1 MSAKSAPVTANYDR
15 IARFYDVDMARN
27 MPFDD
32 VAFYA
37 GVCRHRGGRAL
48 ELGCGNGRILLA
60 LLARGVDA
68 VGVDSSAAMLALL
81 AGKAAAR
88 GLPAP
93 IARMDVRALAL
104 RPGFAV
110 ILCPYSL
117 ITTLAADDDLDGLLA
132 AARGLLAPGGAFVV
146 DAFVPQPVPAAAG
159 WQPDYRRPFGDGA
172 LARWK
177 RIVPLSPRR
186 NRIERRYHV
195 LGRDGTLQDEVEI
208 AEEIRPFAPAEL
220 EARLVAAGYA
230 IEGAAWDYAPGPG
243 GPRSRFV
250 TYTACPVPGPRP
262 AAVAAATNAVA

>member
-1 MSAKSAPVTANYDR
+1 MTANYDR

-32 VAFYA
+32 VGFYA
-37 GVCRHRGGRAL
+37 GVCRRRGGRAL
-48 ELGCGNGRILLA
+48 ELGCGNGRILLE

-68 VGVDSSAAMLALL
+68 IGVDSSAAMLALL

-93 IARMDVRALAL
+93 VARMDVRALAL

-117 ITTLAADDDLDGLLA
+117 ITYVTADDDLDGLLA
-132 AARGLLAPGGAFVV
+132 AARGLLAPGGALVV
-146 DAFVPQPVPAAAG
+146 DAFVPRPVPADTG
-159 WQPDYRRPFGDGA
+159 WQPDYRRPFGAGV

-177 RIVPLSPRR
+177 RIVPLPPQHH
-186 NRIERRYHV
+186 RIERRYHL
-195 LGRDGTLQDEVEI
+195 LGPDGTLQDEIEI

-230 IEGAAWDYAPGPG
+230 IEDTAWDYAPGTG
-243 GPRSRFV
+243 GPQARFA
-250 TYTACPVPGPRP
+250 TFTACPVAGPGP